1 MYDLN
6 HIYKVGNLI
15 RYLREEKGLS
25 QSQLGKKIGV
35 SNKTISKWENG
46 RGYPDTL
53 ILLSL
58 ANELE
63 ITVDELLKGELINKK
78 TNLKTNKINST
89 INYKAEITL
98 FKNFLLSLIPIIC
111 LVLYFVL
118 FIFCGLEKTLNNLVE
133 FIINKPLNNHSDMIL
148 FLLVPLWLCVI
159 SQTIIAIFFV
169 LKVKHLKTSKF
180 VKIITSIVIF
190 FGFSIQYIGVVIYM
204 VIRLIIAKKR
214 YKKEAIK

>member
-1 MYDLN
+1 MLLHDNYETSVETALSAIDILA
-6 HIYKVGNLI
+6 K
-15 RYLREEKGLS
+15 KGYRF
-25 QSQLGKKIGV
+25 V
-35 SNKTISKWENG
+35 
-46 RGYPDTL
+46 
-53 ILLSL
+53 
-58 ANELE
+58 
-63 ITVDELLKGELINKK
+63 TVDELLKGELINKK

-204 VIRLIIAKKR
+204 VIISS
-214 YKKEAIK
+214 IKNVKVLE